1 MRPGSRGYVG
11 GGLQPPGTGMR
22 MATGGSMLSFEK
34 LVAPLFSNIELCSS
48 VKRRGILSHV
58 IKKSLLQ

>member
-22 MATGGSMLSFEK
+22 MATGGAMLSFQK
-34 LVAPLFSNIELCSS
+34 LVAPLFLYNIKLCSI
-48 VKRRGILSHV
+48 VYKTP
-58 IKKSLLQ
+58 

>member
-22 MATGGSMLSFEK
+22 MATGEEMVYQKVYRVGHK
-34 LVAPLFSNIELCSS
+34 IAPLFF
-48 VKRRGILSHV
+48 
-58 IKKSLLQ
+58 LLFW